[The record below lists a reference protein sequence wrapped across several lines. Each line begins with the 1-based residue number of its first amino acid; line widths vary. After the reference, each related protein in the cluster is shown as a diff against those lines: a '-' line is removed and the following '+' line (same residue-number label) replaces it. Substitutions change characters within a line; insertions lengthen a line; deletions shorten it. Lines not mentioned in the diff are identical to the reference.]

1 MPLKQREVARR
12 LYAKEL
18 SESTLFYKEHEDAYA
33 PQYLLTPTGAK
44 CNRVFVVGTLTEK
57 ENVGVDSDYW
67 RARIVDPTGVFSLYA
82 GQYQQQAVTQLGT
95 IEVPAFV
102 AVIGKLNVFHA
113 EDGPVKV
120 SIRPEFINVVDS
132 KTRDMWILETAE
144 KTLRRI
150 ERLQHDGEEEAK
162 VRDYYG
168 TGASVYVKVVME
180 AVKALKKEFET

>member
-1 MPLKQREVARR
+1 MSLKQREVARR

-18 SESTLFYKEHEDAYA
+18 NESTLFYKEHEDTYA

-67 RARIVDPTGVFSLYA
+67 RARIADPTGVFPIYA
-82 GQYQQQAVTQLGT
+82 GQYQQQAVTQLSA

-102 AVIGKLNVFHA
+102 AIIGKLNVFHA
-113 EDGPVKV
+113 NDGPVKV

-132 KTRDMWILETAE
+132 ETRKKWVLETAE
-144 KTLRRI
+144 KTLGRI
-150 ERLQHDGEEEAK
+150 DRLQRDGEDVAK
-162 VRDYYG
+162 AREYYG
-168 TGASVYVKVVME
+168 TDASLYIGVVIE
-180 AVKALKKEFET
+180 AVKALKQEYET

>member
-1 MPLKQREVARR
+1 MSLKQREVARR

-18 SESTLFYKEHEDAYA
+18 SESTLFYKEHDDTYA
-33 PQYLLTPTGAK
+33 PQYLLTPTSAK
-44 CNRVFVVGTLTEK
+44 CNRVFIVGTLTEK

-67 RARIVDPTGVFSLYA
+67 RARIADPTGVFSIYA
-82 GQYQQQAVTQLGT
+82 GQFQQQAVTQLSA

-113 EDGPVKV
+113 NDGPVNV

-132 KTRDMWILETAE
+132 KTRNRWVLETAE
-144 KTLRRI
+144 QTLGRI
-150 ERLQHDGEEEAK
+150 ERLQRDGDDAAK

-168 TGASVYVKVVME
+168 TDASLYIGVVVE
-180 AVKALKKEFET
+180 ALKALKKEYEM